1 MDFGF
6 YRVAAAIPS
15 VKVADCRYNADR
27 MISLI
32 HQAGEKGVELLCF
45 PELSITAYTCGDL
58 FHQHTLLD
66 EAKKQLDRMVRESLR
81 ESLLFIVGMPLVQGN
96 CLFNCAVFIHHG
108 TILGVVP
115 KTFLPNYG
123 EFYEKRWF
131 SPAGDRTENQI
142 ELCGQQVPFGSD
154 LLFRSGDLVVG
165 AEICEDLW
173 VPVPPSSKMVMEGAN
188 LVFNLSASN
197 ELIGKNAYLQSLI
210 IQQSARGI
218 TAYVYASAGHGESS
232 TDLVFAGNGYIAE
245 NGVMLSA
252 SHRFSDDEQ
261 LIINEI
267 DIQKILI
274 SRHKNNSFSDKPA
287 SGVSE
292 SLYRIIPFSL
302 TSAKETLLYRNVD
315 PAPFVPSDATLDE
328 HCEDIFAIQVAG
340 LAKRLQHTGIRKVVV
355 GISGGLDSTLALLVA
370 VKTFDRLGLPRT
382 GITGITMP
390 GFGTTDRTYRNAMDM
405 MKHLKVSVREI
416 RIGEACNQHF
426 KDIGHD
432 PAVRDAVYENT
443 QARERTQILMDV
455 ANQENALV
463 LGTGDLSELALGWA
477 TYNGDHMSMYGV
489 NAGIPKTLVK
499 SLILWVA
506 SHRIEESSGKILA
519 DVADTPVSPEL
530 LPADAHGNIA
540 QKTEEI
546 VGPYVLHD
554 FFLYYT
560 FRFGFSP
567 SKIFFLAQRAF
578 SGQFDAAEIK
588 NWLQVF
594 YRRFFS
600 QQYKRSCLPD
610 GPKVGS
616 VNLSPRG
623 DWRMPS
629 DASVSLWL
637 DESEKL

>member
-1 MDFGF
+1 MGWVSGNQFLSGLDLSLAPRKICIRFSYLCLCILDECLMDFGF

-66 EAKKQLDRMVRESLR
+66 EAKKQLDRMVRESLT

-108 TILGVVP
+108 AILGVVP

-131 SPAGDRTENQI
+131 SPAADLSENQI

-173 VPVPPSSKMVMEGAN
+173 VPVPPSSKMVQAGAN
-188 LVFNLSASN
+188 LIFNLSASN

-274 SRHKNNSFSDKPA
+274 SRHKNNSFADKSA
-287 SGVSE
+287 SGMPDST
-292 SLYRIIPFSL
+292 YRIIPFSL

-382 GITGITMP
+382 GIIGITMP
-390 GFGTTDRTYRNAMDM
+390 GFGTTD
-405 MKHLKVSVREI
+405 
-416 RIGEACNQHF
+416 
-426 KDIGHD
+426 
-432 PAVRDAVYENT
+432 
-443 QARERTQILMDV
+443 
-455 ANQENALV
+455 
-463 LGTGDLSELALGWA
+463 
-477 TYNGDHMSMYGV
+477 
-489 NAGIPKTLVK
+489 
-499 SLILWVA
+499 
-506 SHRIEESSGKILA
+506 
-519 DVADTPVSPEL
+519 
-530 LPADAHGNIA
+530 
-540 QKTEEI
+540 
-546 VGPYVLHD
+546 
-554 FFLYYT
+554 
-560 FRFGFSP
+560 
-567 SKIFFLAQRAF
+567 
-578 SGQFDAAEIK
+578 
-588 NWLQVF
+588 
-594 YRRFFS
+594 
-600 QQYKRSCLPD
+600 
-610 GPKVGS
+610 
-616 VNLSPRG
+616 
-623 DWRMPS
+623 
-629 DASVSLWL
+629 
-637 DESEKL
+637 

>member
-1 MDFGF
+1 MEFGF

-15 VKVADCRYNADR
+15 VKVADCRYNTDR
-27 MISLI
+27 MISLM

-45 PELSITAYTCGDL
+45 PELSVTAYTCGDL

-66 EAKKQLDRMVRESLR
+66 EAKKQLERMVRESLR
-81 ESLLFIVGMPLVQGN
+81 ESLLFIVGMPVVQGN

-267 DIQKILI
+267 DIQRILI
-274 SRHKNNSFSDKPA
+274 SRHKNNSFADKPA
-287 SGVSE
+287 FGISGSI
-292 SLYRIIPFSL
+292 YRIIPFSL
-302 TSAKETLLYRNVD
+302 LSAKETLSYRNVD

-432 PAVRDAVYENT
+432 PAVRDTVYENT

-506 SHRIEESSGKILA
+506 SYRIEASSGKILA

-530 LPADAHGNIA
+530 LPADVNGNIA

-578 SGQFDAAEIK
+578 
-588 NWLQVF
+588 
-594 YRRFFS
+594 
-600 QQYKRSCLPD
+600 
-610 GPKVGS
+610 
-616 VNLSPRG
+616 
-623 DWRMPS
+623 
-629 DASVSLWL
+629 
-637 DESEKL
+637 